1 MNVVSRDL
9 SAVPAGAAE
18 EVATRLGALGEM
30 DYDALQHEWR
40 RLYRQHPPRRVSRDL
55 LMLGVAWK
63 IQEKTYGGLGVATK
77 RRLDN
82 LARAMEQDG
91 DIARNRVAHL
101 KPGAKL
107 LREWQGKSHSVIVL
121 EDGFEWG
128 GKRWR
133 SLSAIAR
140 AITGAHW
147 SGPRF
152 FGVKDP
158 RFPGGKKKPTAGVGT
173 ATGRTSDA

>member
-1 MNVVSRDL
+1 MIAMSRDL
-9 SAVPAGAAE
+9 LAVRANVAE
-18 EVATRLGALGEM
+18 EVATRLAALGEM
-30 DYDALQHEWR
+30 DYAALQHEWR
-40 RLYRQHPPRRVSRDL
+40 RLYRQHPPRRVFRDFL
-55 LMLGVAWK
+55 VLGVAWK
-63 IQEKTYGGLGVATK
+63 IQEKAYGGLGAATK
-77 RRLDN
+77 RQLDN
-82 LARAMEQDG
+82 LAQAMEQDG

-107 LREWQGKSHSVIVL
+107 LREWQGKTQTVIVL
-121 EDGFEWG
+121 EDGFEWE

-140 AITGAHW
+140 TITGAHW

-158 RFPGGKKKPTAGVGT
+158 RFLGETKRPAAGVRT
-173 ATGRTSDA
+173 VTGLTEDA

>member
-1 MNVVSRDL
+1 MSRDL
-9 SAVPAGAAE
+9 SAVRAGTAE
-18 EVATRLGALGEM
+18 EVAARLAALGEK
-30 DYDALQHEWR
+30 DYDELQHEWR

-63 IQEKTYGGLGVATK
+63 IQEKAYGGLGAAIK
-77 RRLDN
+77 RRLAN
-82 LARAMEQDG
+82 LAQAMEQDG

-107 LREWQGKSHSVIVL
+107 LREWQGKTHTVIVL
-121 EDGFEWG
+121 EDGFEWE

-140 AITGAHW
+140 TITGAHW

-158 RFPGGKKKPTAGVGT
+158 RFLGETKRPATGVGT
-173 ATGRTSDA
+173 VTGLTRDA

>member
-1 MNVVSRDL
+1 MLRDL
-9 SAVPAGAAE
+9 SSVRTETAE
-18 EVATRLGALGEM
+18 EVATRLAALGEM
-30 DYDALQHEWR
+30 DYAALQHEWR
-40 RLYRQHPPRRVSRDL
+40 RLYRQHPPRRVFREF

-63 IQEKTYGGLGVATK
+63 IQEKAYGGLGAVTK

-82 LARAMEQDG
+82 LAKAMEQDG
-91 DIARNRVAHL
+91 DITQNRVAHL

-107 LREWQGKSHSVIVL
+107 LREWQGKTHTVIVL
-121 EDGFEWG
+121 EDGFEWE

-133 SLSAIAR
+133 SLSAIAQT
-140 AITGAHW
+140 ITGAHW

-158 RFPGGKKKPTAGVGT
+158 RFLGETKRPATGVGT
-173 ATGRTSDA
+173 VTGLTKDA